1 MDEKRTHNNEPGSTS
16 DEHNE
21 SYSAATLD
29 NTITIDD
36 VLSTKERTLPNG
48 NTITIIKR
56 TTQTELIVP
65 IRDPKTGQAFH
76 TARVVLEPWAT
87 DPKKMPDHVRED
99 LARSFLI
106 MMIPRFPLFFKRPA
120 GRQLWP
126 CLAGNYDPAGRRTR
140 PFAETGGMTI

>member
-1 MDEKRTHNNEPGSTS
+1 MDEKTTHNNEPGSTS
-16 DEHNE
+16 DERNE
-21 SYSAATLD
+21 SYTADTPVNIPD

-36 VLSTKERTLPNG
+36 VLSTEERTLPNG

-65 IRDPKTGQAFH
+65 IRDPKSGEVFH

-99 LARSFLI
+99 LARTFLRS
-106 MMIPRFPLFFKRPA
+106 MEEEMRRDPGAKARWDELGEEVLKRMKK
-120 GRQLWP
+120 
-126 CLAGNYDPAGRRTR
+126 
-140 PFAETGGMTI
+140 EE

>member
-1 MDEKRTHNNEPGSTS
+1 MDEKTTHNNEPGNTS
-16 DEHNE
+16 EEHNE
-21 SYSAATLD
+21 PNTAETPVNIPD

-36 VLSTKERTLPNG
+36 VLSTEERTLPNG

-87 DPKKMPDHVRED
+87 DPKKMPDHVKED
-99 LARSFLI
+99 LARTFLRS
-106 MMIPRFPLFFKRPA
+106 MEEEMRRDPGAKTRWEELGEEVLKRVKK
-120 GRQLWP
+120 
-126 CLAGNYDPAGRRTR
+126 
-140 PFAETGGMTI
+140 EE

>member
-1 MDEKRTHNNEPGSTS
+1 MDEKTIHNNELDNTS

-21 SYSAATLD
+21 TNAHD

-36 VLSTKERTLPNG
+36 VLSTEERTLPNG

-65 IRDPKTGQAFH
+65 IRDPKSGEVFH

-99 LARSFLI
+99 LARTFLRS
-106 MMIPRFPLFFKRPA
+106 MEEEMRRDPGAKARWDELGEEVLKRVKK
-120 GRQLWP
+120 
-126 CLAGNYDPAGRRTR
+126 
-140 PFAETGGMTI
+140 EE

>member
-1 MDEKRTHNNEPGSTS
+1 MDEKTKHNNEPGSTS

-21 SYSAATLD
+21 PNIPD

-36 VLSTKERTLPNG
+36 VLSTEERTLPNG

-65 IRDPKTGQAFH
+65 IRDPKSGEVFH

-87 DPKKMPDHVRED
+87 DPKKMPDHVKED
-99 LARSFLI
+99 LARTFLRS
-106 MMIPRFPLFFKRPA
+106 MEEEMRRDPGAKARWDELGEEVLKRVKKK
-120 GRQLWP
+120 
-126 CLAGNYDPAGRRTR
+126 
-140 PFAETGGMTI
+140 E

>member
-1 MDEKRTHNNEPGSTS
+1 MDEKTTHNNEPGSTS

-21 SYSAATLD
+21 SYTAQTPVNIPD

-36 VLSTKERTLPNG
+36 VLSTEERTLPNG

-65 IRDPKTGQAFH
+65 IRDPKSGEVFH

-87 DPKKMPDHVRED
+87 DPKKMPDHVKED
-99 LARSFLI
+99 LARTFLRS
-106 MMIPRFPLFFKRPA
+106 MEEEMRCDPGAKARWDELGKEVLKRA
-120 GRQLWP
+120 KK
-126 CLAGNYDPAGRRTR
+126 
-140 PFAETGGMTI
+140 EE

>member
-1 MDEKRTHNNEPGSTS
+1 MDEKTTHNNEPGSTS
-16 DEHNE
+16 EEHNE
-21 SYSAATLD
+21 SYTAETPVNIPD

-36 VLSTKERTLPNG
+36 VLSTEERTLLNG

-65 IRDPKTGQAFH
+65 IRDPKSGEVFH

-99 LARSFLI
+99 LARTFLRS
-106 MMIPRFPLFFKRPA
+106 MEEEMRRDPGAKARWDELGEEVLKRVKK
-120 GRQLWP
+120 
-126 CLAGNYDPAGRRTR
+126 
-140 PFAETGGMTI
+140 EE

>member
-1 MDEKRTHNNEPGSTS
+1 MDEKTTHNNEPGSTS
-16 DEHNE
+16 EEHNE
-21 SYSAATLD
+21 FYTAETPVNIPD

-36 VLSTKERTLPNG
+36 VLSTEERTLPNG

-87 DPKKMPDHVRED
+87 DPKKMPDHVKED
-99 LARSFLI
+99 LARTFLKS
-106 MMIPRFPLFFKRPA
+106 MMEEMRRDPGAKARWDELGKEVLKRMKKK
-120 GRQLWP
+120 
-126 CLAGNYDPAGRRTR
+126 
-140 PFAETGGMTI
+140 E

>member
-1 MDEKRTHNNEPGSTS
+1 MDEKTTHNHEPGSTS
-16 DEHNE
+16 EEHNE
-21 SYSAATLD
+21 SYTAETPVNIPD

-36 VLSTKERTLPNG
+36 VLSTEERTLPNG

-87 DPKKMPDHVRED
+87 DPKKMPDHVKED
-99 LARSFLI
+99 LARTFLKR
-106 MMIPRFPLFFKRPA
+106 MMEEMRR
-120 GRQLWP
+120 
-126 CLAGNYDPAGRRTR
+126 DPGAKAR
-140 PFAETGGMTI
+140 

>member
-1 MDEKRTHNNEPGSTS
+1 MDEKTTHNNEPGSTS
-16 DEHNE
+16 EEHNE
-21 SYSAATLD
+21 SYTAETPVNIPD

-36 VLSTKERTLPNG
+36 VLSTEERTLPNG

-65 IRDPKTGQAFH
+65 IRDPKSGEVFH

-99 LARSFLI
+99 LARTFLRS
-106 MMIPRFPLFFKRPA
+106 MEEEMRRDPGAKARWEELGEEVLKRVKK
-120 GRQLWP
+120 
-126 CLAGNYDPAGRRTR
+126 
-140 PFAETGGMTI
+140 EE

>member
-1 MDEKRTHNNEPGSTS
+1 MDEKTTHNHEPGSTS
-16 DEHNE
+16 EEHNE
-21 SYSAATLD
+21 SYTAETPVNIPD

-36 VLSTKERTLPNG
+36 VLSTEERTLPNG

-65 IRDPKTGQAFH
+65 IRDPKSGEVFH

-99 LARSFLI
+99 LARTFLRS
-106 MMIPRFPLFFKRPA
+106 MEEEMRRDPGAKARWDELGEEVLKRVKK
-120 GRQLWP
+120 
-126 CLAGNYDPAGRRTR
+126 
-140 PFAETGGMTI
+140 EE

>member
-1 MDEKRTHNNEPGSTS
+1 MDEKTTHNNEPGSTS
-16 DEHNE
+16 EEHNE
-21 SYSAATLD
+21 SYTAETPVNIPD

-36 VLSTKERTLPNG
+36 VLSTEERILPNG

-65 IRDPKTGQAFH
+65 IRDPKTGEAFH

-99 LARSFLI
+99 LARTFLRS
-106 MMIPRFPLFFKRPA
+106 MEEEMRRDPGEKTRWEELGEEVLKRVKK
-120 GRQLWP
+120 
-126 CLAGNYDPAGRRTR
+126 
-140 PFAETGGMTI
+140 EE

>member
-1 MDEKRTHNNEPGSTS
+1 MDEKTTHNNEPGSTS
-16 DEHNE
+16 EEHNE
-21 SYSAATLD
+21 SYTAETPVNIPD

-36 VLSTKERTLPNG
+36 VLSTEERTLLNG

-65 IRDPKTGQAFH
+65 IRDPKSGEVFH

-99 LARSFLI
+99 LARTFLRS
-106 MMIPRFPLFFKRPA
+106 MEEEMRRDPGAKARWDELGEEVLKRVKKK
-120 GRQLWP
+120 
-126 CLAGNYDPAGRRTR
+126 
-140 PFAETGGMTI
+140 E

>member
-1 MDEKRTHNNEPGSTS
+1 MDEKTTHNNEPGSTS

-21 SYSAATLD
+21 SYTAETPVNIPD

-36 VLSTKERTLPNG
+36 ALSTEERTLPNG

-87 DPKKMPDHVRED
+87 DPKKMPDHVKED
-99 LARSFLI
+99 LARTFLRS
-106 MMIPRFPLFFKRPA
+106 MEEEMRRDPGAKARWDELGEQVLKRMKKK
-120 GRQLWP
+120 
-126 CLAGNYDPAGRRTR
+126 
-140 PFAETGGMTI
+140 E